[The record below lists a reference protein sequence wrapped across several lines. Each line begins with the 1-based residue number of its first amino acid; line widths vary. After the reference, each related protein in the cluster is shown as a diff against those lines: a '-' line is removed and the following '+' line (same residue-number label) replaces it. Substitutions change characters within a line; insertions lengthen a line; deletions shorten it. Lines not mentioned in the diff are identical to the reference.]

1 MAKKKILM
9 VDDEK
14 EWVKMLTLRLEHN
27 GYEVDI
33 AFDTAGGI
41 SQAIKLRPDCILLDI
56 MMPAGGGIMALE
68 NFRKNAN
75 TFNIPVIVVTAKPD
89 NQTKE
94 IAEKLGVSGYFIKPI
109 DAAKLMEKIKE
120 VLLYK

>member
-1 MAKKKILM
+1 M
-9 VDDEK
+9 VDDDEK
-14 EWVKMLTLRLEHN
+14 WVKMLTLRLEHN
-27 GYEVDI
+27 GYEVHV
-33 AFDTAGGI
+33 AFDTAGGT
-41 SQAIKLRPDCILLDI
+41 SQAIELRPDCILLDI

-68 NFRKNAN
+68 NFRNNTN
-75 TFNIPVIVVTAKPD
+75 TFNIPVIIVTAKSD

-94 IAEKLGVSGYFIKPI
+94 TAEKLGVSGYFIKPI